1 MAHSRR
7 ERNIALARSKWA
19 KYSTFRRAGAKNI
32 SRHAPTLHAGAVFLS
47 SQSRACPTG
56 GSQLALLGSI
66 STHAGQNSPST
77 HHPTIDLFSPAGR
90 ILSRS
95 HPESTPAGQVSSRP
109 RAPQPGPRS
118 LRLPPHRRCLV
129 AGVWLGA
136 SSRSPARPRH
146 SPRASQIS
154 RVKPASPL
162 LARARVGLKPP
173 SPLRVR
179 NGRF

>member
-1 MAHSRR
+1 MSKIQHFSACRGEEYFTARPHPSRR
-7 ERNIALARSKWA
+7 GGFSFIPVTRLPHRRVTTGPARLHQYPRGTKLAQHAQNTPKPALFRQQGEFCLGPTQNPLLPGKFHLAHGRRS
-19 KYSTFRRAGAKNI
+19 
-32 SRHAPTLHAGAVFLS
+32 
-47 SQSRACPTG
+47 Q
-56 GSQLALLGSI
+56 AL
-66 STHAGQNSPST
+66 
-77 HHPTIDLFSPAGR
+77 
-90 ILSRS
+90 
-95 HPESTPAGQVSSRP
+95 
-109 RAPQPGPRS
+109 RS

-173 SPLRVR
+173 SLLRVR